1 MKILMILAMGWGL
14 VWPLSKIM
22 SETLNPEQA
31 SCIRFII
38 VSLSFLPIMYIYKI
52 PFKIPKIALIPVL
65 LTGIFNTA
73 YSYLMYMGLLYG
85 NAGSAGGYRGGFA
98 NHYCGVFV

>member
-1 MKILMILAMGWGL
+1 MKILMILAMMGWGL

-52 PFKIPKIALIPVL
+52 PFKIPKK
-65 LTGIFNTA
+65 
-73 YSYLMYMGLLYG
+73 
-85 NAGSAGGYRGGFA
+85 
-98 NHYCGVFV
+98 